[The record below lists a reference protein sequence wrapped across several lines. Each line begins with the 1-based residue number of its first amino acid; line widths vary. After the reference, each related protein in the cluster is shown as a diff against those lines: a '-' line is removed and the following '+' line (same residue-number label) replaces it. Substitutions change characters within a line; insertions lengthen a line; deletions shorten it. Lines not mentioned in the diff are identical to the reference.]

1 MISAN
6 FEKLLHATTYW
17 LSYQDKIG
25 RSFMIK
31 ESSLKYPFADYLT
44 GLKTPIDDI
53 RLEHLHPDFKQR
65 NIDLVTID
73 LNLPASLDSG
83 VEFKIANSSTKYE
96 PEQQRIFNDL
106 MRVYL
111 LSANYGS
118 AGYFVLFGKQADY
131 VQFFRSIERI
141 KPTRSN
147 ASIPDPK
154 GFYTKWFGFKKG
166 ETVKFDVSGETD
178 LIYKRLYAN
187 FETEYKPSGSGKSI
201 ALPKEITTK
210 CLAHSAL
217 SNKYSVPYVGGIWS
231 VS

>member
-1 MISAN
+1 MTSAD
-6 FEKLLHATTYW
+6 FDKLLHATSYW

-44 GLKTPIDDI
+44 GLKIPIDDI
-53 RLEHLHPDFKQR
+53 KLEHLHPDLKKR
-65 NIDLVTID
+65 NLDLVTID
-73 LNLPASLDSG
+73 PSSPTSLNSG
-83 VEFKIANSSTKYE
+83 VEFKVASSSTKYE

-111 LSANYGS
+111 LTANYGTS
-118 AGYFVLFGKQADY
+118 GYFVVFGKQADY
-131 VQFFRSIERI
+131 IQFFRSIESSR
-141 KPTRSN
+141 PTRSN

-166 ETVKFDVSGETD
+166 ETVKFDVSGEIDFTYKD
-178 LIYKRLYAN
+178 LYHKFSAKYKSN
-187 FETEYKPSGSGKSI
+187 GTGKSI

-210 CLAHSAL
+210 CLAHSTI